1 MGTTIRSELS
11 KKNEYWIEKH
21 RYYEL
26 KHFCMQYPIWKK
38 LIDYIDSMGHVSDS
52 EIKTKNISDP
62 VLRCVEQRD
71 WYISNC
77 KMIERTANETD
88 SVVAPYLLKGITE
101 GLSYDTLNM
110 QEVLPFSKSRYY
122 EMYRKFFWL
131 LDYKRK

>member
-62 VLRCVEQRD
+62 VLRCVEQRE

-77 KMIERTANETD
+77 KMIERI
-88 SVVAPYLLKGITE
+88 L
-101 GLSYDTLNM
+101 
-110 QEVLPFSKSRYY
+110 RYCHLY
-122 EMYRKFFWL
+122 ALIRPSIPKKININQI
-131 LDYKRK
+131 KRIASIEIM